1 MMGNAKTYRNI
12 LTANENKKGVLDVD
26 TVKGCYFGMK
36 NYPEGGC
43 YGECYANKTAKI
55 YGFDFANSVSREPS
69 VIHYSRVFL
78 TVATHH
84 ASWYRVGT
92 FGDPSHDWEN
102 TVRVCEM
109 LKYTKKAPV
118 IITKHWIEISE
129 KQLLRLK
136 KIGAVFNTSVSALDT
151 EKEIKHR
158 TKQIERIKG
167 FGVKS
172 ICRVVTCNFLKTNHK
187 QEWLLSLRPTIDT
200 PLRVGKNNKLVLSGE
215 IIAEKNINAIGG
227 GKTLS
232 MHKKN
237 IYVGH
242 CKNCP
247 DQCGVNL

>member
-1 MMGNAKTYRNI
+1 MKKRYRNV
-12 LTANENKKGVLDVD
+12 LTANENIKGVLDVD
-26 TVKGCYFGMK
+26 TVKGCTCGIAK
-36 NYPEGGC
+36 YPKGGC
-43 YGECYANKTAKI
+43 YGECYALKTAKI
-55 YGFDFANSVSREPS
+55 YGFDFTKSISREPS
-69 VIHYSRVFL
+69 VIHFMRVFL
-78 TVATHH
+78 TVATHR

-109 LKYTKKAPV
+109 LKYTKKTPV

-158 TKQIERIKG
+158 TKQIERIKD
-167 FGVKS
+167 FGLKS
-172 ICRVVTCNFLKTNHK
+172 ICRVVTCNFTKTNK
-187 QEWLLSLRPTIDT
+187 SQEYLLSLGPIIDT
-200 PLRVGKNNKLVLSGE
+200 PLRVGNNNKLVLSGE
-215 IIAEKNINAIGG
+215 IIAEKNKNAIGG

-232 MHKKN
+232 MHNKN

-247 DQCGVNL
+247 DQCGINL